1 MLLIAKWC
9 GFVKNEDYEKK
20 KNERKPLIRSVQ
32 PSLWNT
38 EGIKITTPIVTEKK
52 ALTPMMIVLKN
63 IIKVNISLIDN
74 YKASYQKALSIHKRL
89 TQYRFICSMAQSYRD
104 WGMPTSFYN
113 KSRPLF
119 VYMGSV
125 EDGQI
130 FGVVLDEIGN
140 PLGTY
145 FENSMSPTNVN
156 KLWSTILSLYDKNGA
171 IQSVILFDNFY
182 TATKEKNRLPNGG
195 SLREIWDK
203 DLETF
208 YNSEVTYEYLGFTEN
223 LSKDNFALVKS
234 SMPSFACINRFDGNM
249 RPNMFYD
256 EKNNFIWNI
265 DDDRLLLVRTSTG
278 EALKTYSITNKSTQQ
293 IARLIAESE

>member
-9 GFVKNEDYEKK
+9 GFVKNEEYEKK
-20 KNERKPLIRSVQ
+20 KNERKPLIRSAQ

-52 ALTPMMIVLKN
+52 TLTPMMIELKN

-74 YKASYQKALSIHKRL
+74 YKASHQKALSIHKRL
-89 TQYRFICSMAQSYRD
+89 TQYRFINSMAQSYRE
-104 WGMPTSFYN
+104 WGAPTSFYS
-113 KSRPLF
+113 KSRALF

-125 EDGQI
+125 EDGKI

-145 FENSMSPTNVN
+145 FESSMTPTNVS

-182 TATKEKNRLPNGG
+182 TSTKEKDRLTNGA
-195 SLREIWDK
+195 SLREIWDH

-208 YNSEVTYEYLGFTEN
+208 YKSEVNYEYLGFTEN

-234 SMPSFACINRFDGNM
+234 SMPSFACINRFDGTM
-249 RPNMFYD
+249 HPNMFYD
-256 EKNNFIWNI
+256 EKNNFVWNI
-265 DDDRLLLVRTSTG
+265 DDDQIVLVRTSTG
-278 EALKTYSITNKSTQQ
+278 EPIKKYAISNKSAEQ
-293 IARLIAESE
+293 IARLIAENE